1 MKEKKHYIVT
11 NADKVANTLAYQKLI
26 AGDPRYKPA
35 AHLDADYIK
44 MLNNHDDGP

>member
-1 MKEKKHYIVT
+1 MKEKKQYVVT

-35 AHLDADYIK
+35 AHLDADFIK